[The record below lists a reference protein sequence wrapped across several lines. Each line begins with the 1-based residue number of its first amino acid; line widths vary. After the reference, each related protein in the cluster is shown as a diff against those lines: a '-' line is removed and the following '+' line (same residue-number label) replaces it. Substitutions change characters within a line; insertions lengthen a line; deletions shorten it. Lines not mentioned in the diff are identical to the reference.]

1 MAAGK
6 ELADARVELH
16 EGLIG
21 AWESGEGVVVDTSR
35 GAMEE
40 REEGRRGWWGFEVS
54 RTGVD
59 FGGLGW
65 ERVLA
70 GSSGL
75 RRWWEV
81 PGRARAQVD
90 VLC

>member
-40 REEGRRGWWGFEVS
+40 REEERRGWWGFEVS

-59 FGGLGW
+59 FGGLSR

-70 GSSGL
+70 GISGL

-81 PGRARAQVD
+81 PGRARTEVG